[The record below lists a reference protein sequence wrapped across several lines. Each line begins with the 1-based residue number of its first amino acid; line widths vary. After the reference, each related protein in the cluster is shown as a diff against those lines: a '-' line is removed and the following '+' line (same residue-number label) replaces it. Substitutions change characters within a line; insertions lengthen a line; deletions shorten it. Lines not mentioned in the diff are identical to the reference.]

1 MAVTLNHTG
10 FIVNDLDSA
19 IEFYRDALGLD
30 LERTADS
37 SSPGLSSIVGYDNAR
52 LRAAFLVG
60 ADGHTLE
67 LIQYIN
73 PPGAARSSEE
83 LRERA
88 IVGAAHLAFL
98 VENVDAVYERLLAAG
113 GHELNPPVVPR
124 PGVKACYLQDPD
136 GNWIE
141 IMQHDVHN
149 ASPFRIRQNTG

>member
-67 LIQYIN
+67 LIQYVN
-73 PPGAARSSEE
+73 PAGEPVDPEIQHKRARY
-83 LRERA
+83 
-88 IVGAAHLAFL
+88 GAAHLCFK
-98 VENVDAVYERLLAAG
+98 VRDIDG
-113 GHELNPPVVPR
+113 TKLNAPVTVFD
-124 PGVKACYLQDPD
+124 GVSACYLQEPD

-141 IMQHDVHN
+141 LIESDPNKRQ
-149 ASPFRIRQNTG
+149 PFTIRQNLRIPAPTET